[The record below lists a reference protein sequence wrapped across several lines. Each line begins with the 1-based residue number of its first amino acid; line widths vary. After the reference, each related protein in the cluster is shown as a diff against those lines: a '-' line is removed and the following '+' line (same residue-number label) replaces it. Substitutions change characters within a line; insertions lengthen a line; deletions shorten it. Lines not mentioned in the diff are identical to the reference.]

1 MNTQFY
7 QQSSEMNSRMRK
19 RKSFADQ
26 ELMDS
31 TMASSYLGFH
41 HISQQE
47 QISSYQTTTQSFG
60 CFDERRINER
70 QLPQQ
75 QQHHIK
81 EETQTRPKISFSIES
96 IIGIK

>member
-1 MNTQFY
+1 
-7 QQSSEMNSRMRK
+7 MNSRMRK

-26 ELMDS
+26 DLMES
-31 TMASSYLGFH
+31 TMATSFLGFH

-47 QISSYQTTTQSFG
+47 QISSYQTTTQSFD
-60 CFDERRINER
+60 CFDERRVNER
-70 QLPQQ
+70 HQQ
-75 QQHHIK
+75 QHHHIK